1 MTKQGHPIS
10 NGAINKIVLNLMS
23 KSKGIIDAHPD
34 FQNAENGHHE
44 RGRVY
49 QLVTCALRDEIP
61 ALIRSSPEFVDNLQ
75 AGHGAI
81 RFHTGTVIDFENK
94 KISVY
99 ACKGLFRII
108 ARYLGRW
115 LVLLLALL
123 KGFVAGA
130 KQSHNNYC
138 LVYGLYETHHLR
150 QGGISPFERYV
161 QGSPIDPIKYSEAT
175 ISQISANA
183 RTALMPP
190 SSVARFP
197 EADYLT
203 AINISWSDR
212 MTLLLAH
219 GFGLFRVFFNVLK
232 RPIILIFLEDMATV
246 PLYLRLKEMGLS
258 PSVVISTSDTR
269 NQSLWMRQL
278 PEGRLHYLHYAIT
291 PLYVIHQSDAFQDS
305 ASIEVES
312 FAMSP
317 MKHWVW
323 FESDAAKLKEI
334 YHQNNVVVSGV
345 PSFILPSASE
355 ISTNQKF
362 DLDIVIFDVTPLTEQ
377 YAFIG
382 QNFYYG
388 QFPTAKSIVQDA
400 VDIANEIK
408 DQFGIT
414 ARIRLKPK
422 RGRMY
427 MHDMRYHD
435 FLEELE
441 QSDPIF
447 SQVLPET
454 NLNDLVQP
462 QSLVI
467 ARPYTSLGFV
477 MPAIGI
483 STIFY
488 DPSNEIMDNCPQID
502 KLQFSQGRDQLKAS
516 MMNFVRDFLL
526 SS

>member
-10 NGAINKIVLNLMS
+10 NGSINKIVLNLMS

-81 RFHTGTVIDFENK
+81 RFHTGTVIDFQNK

-108 ARYLGRW
+108 VRYLGRW

-138 LVYGLYETHHLR
+138 LVYGLHETHHLR
-150 QGGISPFERYV
+150 QGGLSPFERYV
-161 QGSPIDPIKYSEAT
+161 RSNPIDPIKYSEAT
-175 ISQISANA
+175 ISQISVSAQ
-183 RTALMPP
+183 TALMPP
-190 SSVARFP
+190 LSVARFP
-197 EADYLT
+197 EANYLI
-203 AINISWSDR
+203 ALNVSWSDR
-212 MTLLLAH
+212 IKFLLAH
-219 GFGLFRVFFNVLK
+219 GIGLFSVFLNILK
-232 RPIILIFLEDMATV
+232 RPTSLIFLEDMATV
-246 PLYLRLKEMGLS
+246 PLYLKLNELGFS
-258 PSVVISTSDTR
+258 PSVVISTSDTG
-269 NQSLWMRQL
+269 NQPLWMRQL
-278 PEGRLHYLHYAIT
+278 PEGHFHYLHYAIT
-291 PLYVIHQSDAFQDS
+291 PLYVIHQSDAFPDS
-305 ASIEVES
+305 AAVEVES

-323 FESDAAKLKEI
+323 FASDAAKLKEV
-334 YHQNNVVVSGV
+334 YNQNNVVVSGV
-345 PSFILPSASE
+345 PSFILHPASGSPPKE
-355 ISTNQKF
+355 KC
-362 DLDIVIFDVTPLTEQ
+362 DLDIVIFDVTPITEQ

-388 QFPTAKSIVQDA
+388 QFSTAKSIVQDT
-400 VDIANEIK
+400 VSTANEIK
-408 DQFGIT
+408 DQYGIT

-422 RGRMY
+422 RSRIP
-427 MHDMRYHD
+427 MHDTRYHD

-441 QSDPIF
+441 QSDTIF
-447 SQVLPET
+447 SRVSPET
-454 NLNDLVQP
+454 NLNDLVHS

-477 MPAIGI
+477 MPEIGV

-488 DPSNEIMDNCPQID
+488 DPSNEIIANCPQID
-502 KLQFSQGRDQLKAS
+502 NLQFIQARDQLKAA
-516 MMNFVRDFLL
+516 MMNFVRGLPL
-526 SS
+526 